1 MKQIS
6 KILLMVAVLLFA
18 AACQKDNLDG
28 IENPVKAGDEIGF
41 GTVLPENIQSR
52 TIYGD
57 PDAVNRVF
65 PVYWENGDEIAIYCP
80 QSPNVNL
87 VNYVIGVSGKQ
98 QNIAESVTKVGDVG
112 LQWSAKDDLHKF
124 YGFYPAS
131 KVLGTE
137 TAGLFH
143 MNVPVNQQPLKYEQ
157 DDSGNWKA
165 VVDMNNA
172 IMYAYRGQKRT
183 NTPVGKPIDLR
194 FTPLA
199 TILEIVINGPSEA
212 NTDPLT
218 LTNINVRTTNNTSI
232 VGDFTAQVIP
242 GSDEEE
248 TSSGSVTCMV
258 DNDGKVDNNLSI
270 PCTWQ
275 EGGVTN
281 YVKLYKG
288 QQLFVKAFLI
298 PTTGNNLNSENIVIS
313 ISTTKGTVRKT
324 LNGSNKFEIIP
335 HAVNRVI
342 MPNLPNSYNV
352 NYWMSS
358 LDPNIYLTELSIPGS
373 KYTTTYEYQ
382 PTTIEQQFK
391 DGVRAF
397 TTEFNYNNPNN
408 FKSFISNIANYL
420 KSAEAALGENSNEFA
435 IVIPTFGGAGLD
447 EKTWVTSLQDVV
459 DEMSSLSSEYRI
471 STAKITPESTIE
483 DVKGS
488 IIIKA
493 NTNDGTR
500 GNEMVTT
507 NAKAPILYSLWKG
520 AYGPTMSDGRNYQDV
535 YGGMPLYWQNYG
547 GFNENSAGNTELRWY
562 YQEVTHVNE
571 SGEGAESSYSAK
583 VDAIKKQF
591 KMGVDLYNEGTHN
604 TWLMNDI
611 GGKHLGQSDG
621 VGYMAEHLNQLCL
634 DELLSREQNAG
645 MGLIFMN
652 YANRGNT
659 GVKYQSDKILQTI
672 IDNNFKFALR
682 KK

>member
-57 PDAVNRVF
+57 PDTEHQVF
-65 PVYWENGDEIAIYCP
+65 PVYWENGDKIAIYCP

-137 TAGLFH
+137 TSGLFH

-157 DDSGNWKA
+157 DASGNWKA

-218 LTNINVRTTNNTSI
+218 LTNINVRTTNDISI

-242 GSDEEE
+242 GSNEEE
-248 TSSGSVTCMV
+248 TSLGSVICMV

-275 EGGVTN
+275 EGGVTK
-281 YVKLYKG
+281 YVTLDKG

-298 PTTGNNLNSENIVIS
+298 PTTGVNLNSENIVIS
-313 ISTTKGTVRKT
+313 ISTTKGTVRKA

-373 KYTTTYEYQ
+373 KFSENKEYQ
-382 PTTIEQQFK
+382 STTIQQQLK

-397 TTEFNYNNPNN
+397 TTEFNYRNQNS
-408 FKSFISNIANYL
+408 FKSFINNIATYL
-420 KSAEAALGENSNEFA
+420 KSAETALGKNSNEFA
-435 IVIPTFGGAGLD
+435 IVIPTFGGADLD
-447 EKTWVTSLQDVV
+447 QKTWVTTLQKVV
-459 DEMSSLSSEYRI
+459 RDMAESDYRI
-471 STAKITPESTIE
+471 STNKITPESTIE
-483 DVKGS
+483 DVKGK

-493 NTNDGTR
+493 NTNGDD
-500 GNEMVTT
+500 MVTT
-507 NAKAPILYSLWKG
+507 SATAPILYSLWQG

-535 YGGMPLYWQNYG
+535 YGGMPLYWANYG
-547 GFNENSAGNTELRWY
+547 GYNENSAGNTELRWY

-571 SGEGAESSYSAK
+571 SGEGTESSYSAK

-611 GGKHLGQSDG
+611 GGKHLGQYDG
-621 VGYMAEHLNQLCL
+621 VGYMAEHLNQLCI

-652 YANRGNT
+652 YANRGET